1 MEQKKLILDLT
12 KVVPIEE
19 HEGEVPY
26 CGLSISKK
34 LGEIPKE
41 ELQRIKE
48 RMEKSGLI
56 QDQG

>member
-19 HEGEVPY
+19 HEGEVLY
-26 CGLSISKK
+26 CGLAM
-34 LGEIPKE
+34 GRIPAPTDE
-41 ELQRIKE
+41 EVERIKK
-48 RMEKSGLI
+48 RMEESGLI